1 MAEFLN
7 QLLGSRKRLERESG
21 ISKLKLLYDSDA
33 ISSEEDARLKD
44 TLKEWIS
51 TSATDNQTSWEKR
64 HGAIMAVAVLVE
76 KKKANDSFVDYIK
89 SIIPGLLEDHES
101 RVRIETGQL
110 VSMQGTQVQEYK
122 VWCENHNKL

>member
-1 MAEFLN
+1 MAEFLD
-7 QLLGSRKRLERESG
+7 QLLGSRKRLERENG
-21 ISKLKLLYDSDA
+21 ISKLKQLYESDA

-51 TSATDNQTSWEKR
+51 TSDNQTSWEKR

-76 KKKANDSFVDYIK
+76 KKKANDSFIDYIK

-110 VSMQGTQVQEYK
+110 VNSSKVQE
-122 VWCENHNKL
+122 